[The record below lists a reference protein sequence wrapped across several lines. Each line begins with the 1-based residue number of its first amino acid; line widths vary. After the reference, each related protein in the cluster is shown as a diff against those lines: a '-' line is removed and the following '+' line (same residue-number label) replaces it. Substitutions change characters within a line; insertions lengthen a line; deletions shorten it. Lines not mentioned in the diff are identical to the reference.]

1 MLVKKFNAAL
11 QDVSDVLMDPY
22 LANLSSALA
31 GLEAA
36 GSFVLIQNPVI

>member
-11 QDVSDVLMDPY
+11 QNVSDVLRDPY

-31 GLEAA
+31 DVEAA
-36 GSFVLIQNPVI
+36 ESFVLIQNPVI

>member
-11 QDVSDVLMDPY
+11 QNVSDVLRDPY

-31 GLEAA
+31 DVKGA
-36 GSFVLIQNPVI
+36 GSFVSIQNHVI